1 MKIDDDDEYAE
12 LFRKL
17 PGGSSSGTSW
27 RDVAAELEALGGTLG
42 DVLRSAWRQSD
53 GDALLRGLREALGT
67 VVDDVNRTADSTAEG
82 RHARDELTR
91 LVESLRTAAA
101 QAGDEVRPEL
111 LDLLRKANAELRRV
125 SHLDEP

>member
-17 PGGSSSGTSW
+17 PSGSSSGTSW

-53 GDALLRGLREALGT
+53 GDSLLRGLRESLGT
-67 VVDDVNRTADSTAEG
+67 VMDDVNRTSSGTEEA
-82 RHARDELTR
+82 RQARDELAR
-91 LVESLRTAAA
+91 LVESIREAAS
-101 QAGDEVRPEL
+101 Q
-111 LDLLRKANAELRRV
+111 
-125 SHLDEP
+125 